1 MDMIEEM
8 IDSLANV
15 GTIKNDFVK
24 RGEKIRVSQS
34 SLILS
39 GNPTI
44 FPRLIFH
51 GAQTPGSIVF
61 SHV

>member
-1 MDMIEEM
+1 MIY
-8 IDSLANV
+8 SLANV

-39 GNPTI
+39 S
-44 FPRLIFH
+44 R
-51 GAQTPGSIVF
+51 
-61 SHV
+61 

>member
-24 RGEKIRVSQS
+24 RGRKDTSKPIVVDT
-34 SLILS
+34 LIEV
-39 GNPTI
+39 TQQ
-44 FPRLIFH
+44 FFH
-51 GAQTPGSIVF
+51 D
-61 SHV
+61 